1 MHGFDLDQGT
11 ASPTPRRVGV
21 RLALAVLIPTQSR
34 VTPDEKRKAIAS
46 RQNGRPTKE
55 VMQAVARAV
64 SRRCIGTAA
73 AVRPG
78 GAGGGRR
85 GYCNDPRH
93 REKLEEIEE
102 LRMSICIYSLTGP
115 DLVSADGAFHIFY
128 ELGDRRDHSDE
139 E

>member
-1 MHGFDLDQGT
+1 MHGFDLDQGN

-21 RLALAVLIPTQSR
+21 RLALAGLIPTQSR

-102 LRMSICIYSLTGP
+102 LRMSIYSLTGP

>member
-1 MHGFDLDQGT
+1 MHGFDLDQGN

-34 VTPDEKRKAIAS
+34 VTAAAHHPPDEKRKAIAS

-93 REKLEEIEE
+93 KEKLEEIEE
-102 LRMSICIYSLTGP
+102 LRMSIYSLTGP
-115 DLVSADGAFHIFY
+115 DLGVVKGPTF
-128 ELGDRRDHSDE
+128 
-139 E
+139 